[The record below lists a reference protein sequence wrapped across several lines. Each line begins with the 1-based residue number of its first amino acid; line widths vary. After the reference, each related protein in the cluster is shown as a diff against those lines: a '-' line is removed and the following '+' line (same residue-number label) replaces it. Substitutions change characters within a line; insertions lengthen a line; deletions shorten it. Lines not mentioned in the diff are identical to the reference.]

1 MEEILVSALGKLIV
15 PLNSLWQIT
24 SIDVD
29 HQLQEVYV
37 CATFTQDFYKV
48 KGKKIKLYDSRPA
61 RQWRHLD
68 LWQYKTFITASV
80 PRYKTVLGVY
90 LYLGQTQMKELP
102 YYSKKNFRNTSK
114 SKKSN

>member
-68 LWQYKTFITASV
+68 LWQYKTFITASL
-80 PRYKTVLGVY
+80 PRYKTELGISSVPVPWADTNERVTI
-90 LYLGQTQMKELP
+90 LLE
-102 YYSKKNFRNTSK
+102 KKL
-114 SKKSN
+114 